1 MELRHL
7 LGLVRRRWL
16 LLALTTI
23 VAAGIGW
30 AVSPRTL
37 SYEASSTIYVGARQ
51 FSADDDF
58 AAGLSGDRTVGLE
71 RIARTFA
78 VMITSRP
85 VAADAIEMTGLPLD
99 AGAVVASTRAT
110 LVEST
115 NLIRI
120 TVTTGDPT
128 ISQRLAD
135 GLADSFVERV
145 QDFEPSVPAEEGTVP
160 SLPAYVYERAQ
171 LPVAPLPT
179 ASLRRVIASGL
190 FGLFAAIGLVIL
202 LDYLDVTLRTP
213 EQVEKRLGL
222 PVLGSVPLQR
232 SLSPLPV
239 KLHRRGR

>member
-1 MELRHL
+1 
-7 LGLVRRRWL
+7 
-16 LLALTTI
+16 
-23 VAAGIGW
+23 

-37 SYEASSTIYVGARQ
+37 SYQASSTIYVGARQ
-51 FSADDDF
+51 FSTDDF

-85 VAADAIEMTGLPLD
+85 VAADAIELTGLPLD
-99 AGAVVASTRAT
+99 AGVVVASTQAT

-128 ISQRLAD
+128 VSQRLAD
-135 GLADSFVERV
+135 GLADAFVDRV
-145 QDFEPSVPAEEGTVP
+145 QDFEPGVAAEEGTVP

-171 LPVAPLPT
+171 FPIAPLPT
-179 ASLRRVIASGL
+179 SSLRRVIASGL
-190 FGLFAAIGLVIL
+190 FGLFASIGLVIL

-232 SLSPLPV
+232 SITPLPV
-239 KLHRRGR
+239 KRRPRGA